1 MAIKTFHPD
10 PDSAGR
16 HSPKASCIPLSKTKK
31 LPENKSMR
39 PKLTDKEKRKIVVR
53 FLMTKEEKIR
63 LDSLVKQG
71 KYGCTSDFLRFK
83 IFDQSRRKTISLDE
97 ETKSQLKRLD
107 YELNKI
113 GVNLNQL
120 SKRMN
125 SFAGYRVDDNDR
137 LLLKQA
143 FEMMRNCLVLLQKY
157 LR

>member
-1 MAIKTFHPD
+1 
-10 PDSAGR
+10 
-16 HSPKASCIPLSKTKK
+16 
-31 LPENKSMR
+31 MR
-39 PKLTDKEKRKIVVR
+39 PRLTDKEKRTIVVR

-63 LDSLVKQG
+63 LDSLVKRG

-83 IFDQSRRKTISLDE
+83 IFDQSRRKMIVLDDKASHKL
-97 ETKSQLKRLD
+97 KSLD

-125 SFAGYRVDDNDR
+125 SFAGYRISDNDR
-137 LLLKQA
+137 QLLKQA
-143 FEMMRNCLVLLQKY
+143 FDMMRQCLILLQKY

>member
-1 MAIKTFHPD
+1 
-10 PDSAGR
+10 
-16 HSPKASCIPLSKTKK
+16 
-31 LPENKSMR
+31 MR
-39 PKLTDKEKRKIVVR
+39 PRLTDKEKRTIVVR

-63 LDSLVKQG
+63 LDSLVKRG

-83 IFDQSRRKTISLDE
+83 IFDQSRRKMIVLDDKASNKL
-97 ETKSQLKRLD
+97 KSLD

-125 SFAGYRVDDNDR
+125 SFAGYRMGDSDR
-137 LLLKQA
+137 QLLKQA
-143 FEMMRNCLVLLQKY
+143 FDMMRQCLILLQKY

>member
-1 MAIKTFHPD
+1 
-10 PDSAGR
+10 
-16 HSPKASCIPLSKTKK
+16 
-31 LPENKSMR
+31 MR
-39 PKLTDKEKRKIVVR
+39 PRLTDKEKRTIVVR

-63 LDSLVKQG
+63 LDSLVKRG

-83 IFDQSRRKTISLDE
+83 IFDESRRKMIVLDE
-97 ETKSQLKRLD
+97 KASHKLKSLD

-137 LLLKQA
+137 QLLKQA
-143 FEMMRNCLVLLQKY
+143 FEMMRQCLILLQKY

>member
-1 MAIKTFHPD
+1 
-10 PDSAGR
+10 
-16 HSPKASCIPLSKTKK
+16 
-31 LPENKSMR
+31 MR
-39 PKLTDKEKRKIVVR
+39 PRLTDKEKRTIVVR

-63 LDSLVKQG
+63 LDSLVKRG

-83 IFDQSRRKTISLDE
+83 IFDESRRKMISLDE
-97 ETKSQLKRLD
+97 NANNELKSLD

-137 LLLKQA
+137 QLLKQA
-143 FEMMRNCLVLLQKY
+143 FEMMRNCLILLQKY
-157 LR
+157 LH

>member
-1 MAIKTFHPD
+1 
-10 PDSAGR
+10 
-16 HSPKASCIPLSKTKK
+16 
-31 LPENKSMR
+31 MR
-39 PKLTDKEKRKIVVR
+39 PRLTDKEKRTIVVR

-63 LDSLVKQG
+63 LDSLVKRG

-83 IFDQSRRKTISLDE
+83 IFDESRRKMIVLDDKASNKL
-97 ETKSQLKRLD
+97 KSLD

-125 SFAGYRVDDNDR
+125 SFAGYRISDSDR
-137 LLLKQA
+137 QLLKQA
-143 FEMMRNCLVLLQKY
+143 FEMMRQCLILLQKY

>member
-1 MAIKTFHPD
+1 
-10 PDSAGR
+10 
-16 HSPKASCIPLSKTKK
+16 
-31 LPENKSMR
+31 MR
-39 PKLTDKEKRKIVVR
+39 PHLPDKDKRNDMLIIR
-53 FLMTKEEKIR
+53 ITREEKIR
-63 LDSLVKQG
+63 LKSLTKRG
-71 KYGCTSDFLRFK
+71 KFACMSDYIRSRIFK
-83 IFDQSRRKTISLDE
+83 RSDRKVISLDE
-97 ETKSQLKRLD
+97 NANDQLKNLD

-143 FEMMRNCLVLLQKY
+143 FDMMRQCLVLLQKY